1 MAAIKEKFKK
11 LIRIFQTTH
20 FVKVL
25 LLHGVAAG
33 VEHSGVLNSLRG
45 ENFQTII
52 DIGANRG
59 QFALI
64 AHELFPAA
72 KIVSFEP
79 LRNPANVFR
88 RVFAFVP
95 GIVLHEIAI
104 GPAEENRIIHISSS
118 DDSSSLLPISNLQ
131 NKLFPGTS
139 EKTTSVIQAKP
150 LDSVIGANEISS
162 CSFLKMD
169 VQGYEIEALAGCKSL
184 LPSFKY
190 LYIECSFVELYIG
203 QALAHEVIS
212 FLVQFNFVL
221 KGIYN
226 LHYDKNGLAIQ
237 ADFLFARIDK

>member
-1 MAAIKEKFKK
+1 MAAIQEKFKK
-11 LIRIFQTTH
+11 LIRILQTPH
-20 FVKVL
+20 LIKVL

-33 VEHSGVLNSLRG
+33 VEHSGVLKSLHS
-45 ENFQTII
+45 ENIRTFI

-64 AHELFPAA
+64 AHELFPEA

-88 RVFAFVP
+88 RVFALVS

-104 GPAEENRIIHISSS
+104 GPADENKIIHISSS
-118 DDSSSLLPISNLQ
+118 DDSSSLLPISSLQ
-131 NKLFPGTS
+131 DKLFPGTA
-139 EKTTSVIQAKP
+139 EITTSIIQTKP
-150 LDSVIGANEISS
+150 LDAVIGAKDISS

-169 VQGYEIEALAGCKSL
+169 VQGYELEALAGCKSL
-184 LPSFKY
+184 LPLFEY

-226 LHYDKNGLAIQ
+226 LHYDKNGIAIQ
-237 ADFLFARIDK
+237 ADFFFARLEK